1 MSELYSVHSL
11 VRDFA
16 YEGREYEEVKVT
28 WFVVER
34 PAPLVPYETAI
45 EDYAQMDAGA
55 RAFPAAYLDE
65 LFSREEAAALKQYLD
80 RRREVTTMIEPV
92 ELPVMANASGC
103 RRLERGGGNDFL
115 MLHREKGYAL
125 PFRVEGY
132 FSVRFAEPKVSGDDR
147 ATVINR
153 RPEPLPERK
162 KN

>member
-1 MSELYSVHSL
+1 MSELFSVHSL
-11 VRDFA
+11 VRDFI

-34 PAPLVPYETAI
+34 RAPLVPYETAI
-45 EDYAQMDAGA
+45 EDYGQLDAKA

-65 LFSREEAAALKQYLD
+65 LFGRDEAAALKQYLD
-80 RRREVTTMIEPV
+80 RRPEVTTRIETI

-103 RRLERGGGNDFL
+103 RRLERGSGNDFL
-115 MLHREKGYAL
+115 KLHRDKGYSL
-125 PFRVEGY
+125 PFLVEGY

-153 RPEPLPERK
+153 RPEPVAEQK

>member
-1 MSELYSVHSL
+1 VENIFSVHSL
-11 VRDFA
+11 VRDFT
-16 YEGREYEEVKVT
+16 YQGTQYEEVKVT

-34 PAPLVPYETAI
+34 PTPLVPYETAI
-45 EDYAQMDAGA
+45 EDYGQLDAKA

-65 LFSREEAAALKQYLD
+65 QFGRDEAQALKQYLD
-80 RRREVTTMIEPV
+80 RRPAITTQIEAI

-103 RRLERGGGNDFL
+103 RRLQRGGGSDFL
-115 MLHREKGYAL
+115 RLHQEKGYSL
-125 PFRVEGY
+125 PFKVEGY

-153 RPEPLPERK
+153 RPEETPARK